1 MPIAN
6 LLKHGFR
13 KVSLGSL
20 RGWTRKTNGV
30 PSTRL
35 PLGTHMARGCRRLV
49 ESKRR
54 RTAAFIP
61 RYCHHAGVL
70 WADPFIATGAAFLRV
85 WTLSIAVILVACDP
99 ILLVQSTQVMTET
112 LATFLAMA
120 TLIAWAFAMRATRDP
135 SPAHTLLVR
144 TIVSGLFVGMT
155 LAAGYLVRPVSIVW
169 TALLSAYVALWLV
182 QSLLARKNLQASSAP
197 AIRFTMI
204 NWTCACLVV
213 LTTVGLWT
221 MRNQRSLGQPIWAT
235 THGGYTLLLANNPP
249 LYNHLRSPGWPTFW
263 EPDLFFA
270 GWAAREAGD
279 LTNESFWQSPPVP
292 MPITADEL
300 TDDRVAGQA
309 AKATIARDPAMFTYS
324 CLVRL
329 YCSGHPRRNKPHAT
343 THRCNR
349 LVLVGLWLGGLQHT
363 ETSRI
368 VVSSPVDSWLDAG
381 RGAVGNPRGVLE

>member
-1 MPIAN
+1 MDIVNCRDPC
-6 LLKHGFR
+6 R
-13 KVSLGSL
+13 L
-20 RGWTRKTNGV
+20 R
-30 PSTRL
+30 SD
-35 PLGTHMARGCRRLV
+35 PLGPVDTGHDGDLGDIFGHGHVNRLGICHARHSRSVTC
-49 ESKRR
+49 
-54 RTAAFIP
+54 T
-61 RYCHHAGVL
+61 Y
-70 WADPFIATGAAFLRV
+70 
-85 WTLSIAVILVACDP
+85 VA
-99 ILLVQSTQVMTET
+99 
-112 LATFLAMA
+112 
-120 TLIAWAFAMRATRDP
+120 RA
-135 SPAHTLLVR
+135 R

-155 LAAGYLVRPVSIVW
+155 WAAGYLVRPVSIVW

-329 YCSGHPRRNKPHAT
+329 YWLWSPTPQQGPTLQRIAVTAWYLLVYGLVVCSIWKHRGSWFRPQWIAGWMLVVALSVTHAVYWSNL
-343 THRCNR
+343 RMR
-349 LVLVGLWLGGLQHT
+349 APAMPFIAIVAAYAF
-363 ETSRI
+363 TSRKN
-368 VVSSPVDSWLDAG
+368 LA
-381 RGAVGNPRGVLE
+381 NM